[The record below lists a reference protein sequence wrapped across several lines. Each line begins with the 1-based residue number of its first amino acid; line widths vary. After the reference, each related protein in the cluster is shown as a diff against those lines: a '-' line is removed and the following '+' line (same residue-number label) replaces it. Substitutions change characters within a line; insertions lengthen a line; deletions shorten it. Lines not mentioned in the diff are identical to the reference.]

1 MTTQV
6 DYRTEAFARLEAE
19 QQGLQAALVGVP
31 QERMGEPLLGDW
43 TLADSVT
50 HIATWYELTARDSER
65 AVRGRMPSLAS
76 FKHDEIDAWNAA
88 MIFGRR
94 HFPAS
99 QALAELDES
108 WERFG
113 AAFATLPD
121 AAFAEGAFGRTL
133 SETLIEHTRDHAAAI
148 RAWRQERGI

>member
-6 DYRTEAFARLEAE
+6 DYRTEAFARLAAE
-19 QQGLQAALVGVP
+19 QQELQAALAGVP
-31 QERMGEPLLGDW
+31 PERMGEPLLGDW
-43 TLADSVT
+43 TLTDVVT
-50 HIATWYELTARDSER
+50 HIATWYELTARDGER
-65 AVRGRMPSLAS
+65 AVHGRTPALAS
-76 FKHDEIDAWNAA
+76 FRHEEIDAWNAA
-88 MIFGRR
+88 LIFGRR

-113 AAFATLPD
+113 AAFAILPD
-121 AAFAEGAFGRTL
+121 AVFVDGALGRTL
-133 SETLIEHTRDHAAAI
+133 CETLIEHTRDHAAAI